1 MPTMILSAG
10 LGTRLAPLST
20 WRAKALVPVGD
31 RPAIAHILERV
42 LPLGDRIVANAHHRA
57 GDLEGYLGEHAAD
70 VRVSHEERLLGTAGG
85 VAHAAAELGE
95 GDVLV
100 HNGDILASFD
110 LAALVAHHRTDAT
123 LAIEPGPPGTGN
135 VGVDAEG
142 RITRLRKESVRG
154 GEVQGGYFSGIQILG
169 AGLREGL
176 PQQGCL
182 VGDVYLPALR
192 RGATLEAFVID
203 GFSDIGSVASYVEA
217 NRAWLRQRGLAA
229 WRAPDARV
237 GAGVRMSAS
246 LVGSGAEVAG
256 EGLCDGCIVWPGARV
271 DVPLRNAIVAPEGV
285 HAF

>member
-42 LPLGDRIVANAHHRA
+42 LPLGGRVVANAHHRA
-57 GDLEGYLGEHAAD
+57 ADLERYLSAHAPA
-70 VRVSHEERLLGTAGG
+70 VHLSHEEHLLGTAGG
-85 VAHAAAELGE
+85 VAQAAAALGE

-110 LAALVAHHRTDAT
+110 PAALVAHHRTEAT

-135 VGVDAEG
+135 VGIDAEG

-154 GEVQGGYFSGIQILG
+154 GEVKGGHFSGIHVLG
-169 AGLREGL
+169 AGLREAL
-176 PQQGCL
+176 PERGCF

-192 RGATLEAFVID
+192 RGATLEAFAID
-203 GFSDIGSVASYVEA
+203 EFLDVGSVASYVVA
-217 NRAWLRQRGLAA
+217 NCGWLYQRGLHA
-229 WRAPDARV
+229 WCAPDARV
-237 GAGVRMSAS
+237 GKGVKMTVS
-246 LVGSGAEVAG
+246 LVGSGAEVSG
-256 EGLCDGCIVWPGARV
+256 EGRLEGCIVWPGARV
-271 DVPLRNAIVAPEGV
+271 EAPLRHAVVAPEGV
-285 HAF
+285 HPF